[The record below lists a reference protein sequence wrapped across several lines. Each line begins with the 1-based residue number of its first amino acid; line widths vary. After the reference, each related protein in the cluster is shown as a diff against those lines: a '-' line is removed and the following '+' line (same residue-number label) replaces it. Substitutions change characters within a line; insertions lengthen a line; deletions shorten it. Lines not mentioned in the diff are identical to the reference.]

1 LNIELHPDSSH
12 IHVSLGEA
20 YEKSGQ
26 KDLAISNYKKALEI
40 NPDNKDAAERLKA
53 LQPANAAPTTK

>member
-1 LNIELHPDSSH
+1 
-12 IHVSLGEA
+12 VSLGEA
-20 YEKSGQ
+20 YEKSGE

-53 LQPANAAPTTK
+53 LQPVDAPPAAK

>member
-1 LNIELHPDSSH
+1 
-12 IHVSLGEA
+12 VSLGEA